1 MVYKRIEDYGVIGDL
16 DTVALVGIDGSIDYM
31 CFPYFDSPSVFASLL
46 DHKKGGRF
54 LITPQIDNVVRKQMY
69 LPGSNI
75 LLTRAL
81 CGCGISE
88 ISDYMVIHEEEFH
101 NTLVR
106 RAKAVRG
113 SIKFRIEC
121 SPRFDYARCG
131 HKIKQKGN
139 EVIFIPENDKIDAI
153 RLKSKFPLNVQNGD
167 VVSEFTLQEGETAT
181 FILELG
187 EDEEITPSTD
197 PSYAV
202 KSFKD
207 TMNYWQRW
215 ISRSNYRG
223 RWQEMVNRSALT
235 LKLLTSRK
243 YGSIVAAPTF
253 GLPEELG
260 GERNWDYR
268 FTWIRDA
275 SFTLYGLMRLGFVE
289 ESEAFMNWVWDR
301 CSDMNPNSPLQIMY
315 GIDGRKTLT
324 ETSLPHF
331 EGYEGSSPVRIGNGA
346 YNQLQL
352 DIYGELMDSVYLYD
366 KYGKGI
372 SFDLWD
378 KLKVLIDWV
387 TNNWQRK
394 DEGIWEVRGGQKEFL
409 YSRVMCWVA
418 IDRAMRL
425 ARKRSLAA
433 PMERWHAVRNQI
445 HEDIIKNFWD
455 EKHQAFVQYKN
466 SQSVDASNLLM
477 PMIRYISP
485 VDPRWLSTL
494 KAMKKNLV
502 EDSLVFRYRAQEGA
516 SDGLEGSEGT
526 FNMCSFWYVECLSRS
541 GDVQQARYL
550 FEKML
555 SYANH
560 LGLYAEE
567 LSVEGRQLGNFPQ
580 AFTHLALISAAFELN
595 RSLDNHRISW

>member
-1 MVYKRIEDYGVIGDL
+1 MVYKRIEDYGIIGDL
-16 DTVALVGIDGSIDYM
+16 DTVALVGIDGSIDFM

-54 LITPQIDNVVRKQMY
+54 LIAPQIENVVRKQMY

-81 CGCGISE
+81 CSGGISE
-88 ISDYMVIHEEEFH
+88 ISDYMVIHEEEYH

-113 SIKFRIEC
+113 RVKFRIEC
-121 SPRFDYARCG
+121 SPRFDYARCS
-131 HKIKQKGN
+131 HKVRQKGN
-139 EVIFIPENDKIDAI
+139 EVIFIPENEKIDAI
-153 RLKSKFPLNVQNGD
+153 RLKSEFPLNVQNGD
-167 VVSEFTLQEGETAT
+167 VVSEFILEEGETAT

-187 EDEEITPSTD
+187 EDEEITPSTH

-243 YGSIVAAPTF
+243 YGSIVASPTF

-289 ESEAFMNWVWDR
+289 ESEAFMKWVWDR
-301 CSDMNPNSPLQIMY
+301 CADMNPNSPLQIMY

-324 ETSLPHF
+324 EEPLPHF

-346 YNQLQL
+346 YDQLQL

-378 KLKVLIDWV
+378 KLKILIDWV

-418 IDRAMRL
+418 VDRAMRL
-425 ARKRSLAA
+425 AQKRSLAA
-433 PMERWHAVRNQI
+433 PMEKWHAVRNQI

-455 EKHQAFVQYKN
+455 HKHQAFVQYKN

-494 KAMKKNLV
+494 QAMKKNLV
-502 EDSLVFRYRAQEGA
+502 EDSLVFRYRTQEGA
-516 SDGLEGSEGT
+516 PDGLQGSEGT

-595 RSLDNHRISW
+595 RSLDNHRILW